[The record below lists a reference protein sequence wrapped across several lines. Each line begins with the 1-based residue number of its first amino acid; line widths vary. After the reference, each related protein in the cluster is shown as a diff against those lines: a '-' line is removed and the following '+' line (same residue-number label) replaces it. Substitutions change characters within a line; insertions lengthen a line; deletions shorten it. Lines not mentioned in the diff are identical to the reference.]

1 MRYCQV
7 LQLSGTVTSINIHM
21 KLSEIFTPKTPGA
34 INFDKT
40 QYLAPQ
46 HPAPDACVSAI
57 AEGISQILRK
67 SGGKL
72 KTGFRCVSGPRK
84 GRIVAKSSTCN
95 AKLNPVKGAKI
106 RRKRYAK
113 ASQAAKKMALTKR
126 ANPISRRLGKA
137 QVGGSRGRML
147 KSKIIKPKK

>member
-1 MRYCQV
+1 MR
-7 LQLSGTVTSINIHM
+7 
-21 KLSEIFTPKTPGA
+21 LSEIFTPKTQCA
-34 INFDKT
+34 INTAQAQDT
-40 QYLAPQ
+40 APQ
-46 HPAPDACVSAI
+46 QPAPEGCVSAI
-57 AEGISQILRK
+57 AEGISQILRR
-67 SGGKL
+67 SGNKL

-113 ASQAAKKMALTKR
+113 ASQAAKKMAFTKR
-126 ANPISRRLGKA
+126 TNPISRRLGKA

>member
-1 MRYCQV
+1 M
-7 LQLSGTVTSINIHM
+7 SGTVTSINIHM
-21 KLSEIFTPKTPGA
+21 KLSEIVAPKTPSA
-34 INFDKT
+34 INPIQT
-40 QYLAPQ
+40 QDTVPQDIAPTT
-46 HPAPDACVSAI
+46 CVSAI

-113 ASQAAKKMALTKR
+113 ASQASKKMAFTKR
-126 ANPISRRLGKA
+126 TNPISRRLGKA
-137 QVGGSRGRML
+137 QVGGGRGKML
-147 KSKIIKPKK
+147 KSKIVKPKK

>member
-1 MRYCQV
+1 
-7 LQLSGTVTSINIHM
+7 LSGTVTSINIHM
-21 KLSEIFTPKTPGA
+21 KLSEIVAPKISSA
-34 INFDKT
+34 INPNEAQDP
-40 QYLAPQ
+40 APQ
-46 HPAPDACVSAI
+46 HPASNTCISAI

-84 GRIVAKSSTCN
+84 GRIVAKSATCN

-113 ASQAAKKMALTKR
+113 ASQAGKKMALTKR

-137 QVGGSRGRML
+137 QVGGGRGKML
-147 KSKIIKPKK
+147 KSKIVKPKK